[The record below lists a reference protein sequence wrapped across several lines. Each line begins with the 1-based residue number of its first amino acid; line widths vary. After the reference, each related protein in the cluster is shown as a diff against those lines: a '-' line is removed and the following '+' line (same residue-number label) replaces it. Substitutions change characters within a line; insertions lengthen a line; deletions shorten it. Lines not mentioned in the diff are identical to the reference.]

1 LAVSA
6 AATDGLNTT
15 LIVQELL
22 AAMLEPH
29 VVVAVKSVLAAAGEP
44 PETIALVNAIA
55 AVEPFVS
62 VTILGA
68 VAVPTG

>member
-6 AATDGLNTT
+6 AATDGLKMT

-22 AAMLEPH
+22 AATVEPH
-29 VVVAVKSVLAAAGEP
+29 VAVAVKSVSAAVGAP
-44 PETIALVNAIA
+44 PETTALVNAIA
-55 AVEPFVS
+55 AAEPFVS
-62 VTILGA
+62 VTVLGA